1 MKEIKNL
8 LIVLIGAVFFIGLF
22 ILCDRYSENVKND
35 YASQINP
42 SIVNQ
47 GSQSDSNT
55 QTSGDADQLSVE
67 GMVQSMVKKD
77 YTASITLAAAG
88 DILGSQS
95 VLEKAYN
102 EESESFDFTDDF
114 QYVKDLFQASD
125 YAVATL
131 KTTMAGQYKGNSD
144 EYYGYSTEDGRYN
157 SPEVL
162 ADNLK
167 SAGISLVNIATNHAL
182 DSDAD
187 GLISTIGYLDQAGLA
202 HVGAAVSSDG
212 STDYTQNIG
221 GVNIGF
227 IGYTNST
234 NDLML
239 SSDAACVLNTLNNYD
254 EQAVETLCNRISAM
268 KAETDLV
275 VVMLNFGSV
284 DSDSIENDQ
293 RTLAEKLCKAGAD
306 LILGTGSRVMKP
318 IEKMTITDDAD
329 GTTRNCLV
337 LYGMG
342 ALLSGETYA
351 YSEMDT
357 DISAV
362 FDFHISRDNFGETA
376 IQSMTVTPVYLNWY
390 NNAIQPIPVCEAK
403 DTDKYADML
412 DDDDIDRINN
422 AYDGTIA
429 HLLDGSG
436 LTSSYENYAYQVNLQ

>member
-8 LIVLIGAVFFIGLF
+8 LVVLVAAVFFIGLF
-22 ILCDRYSENVKND
+22 ILCDRYSENVKTD

-47 GSQSDSNT
+47 GSSSGSKT
-55 QTSGDADQLSVE
+55 QTADVSQLSVE
-67 GMVQSMVKKD
+67 GMVQKMVTKD
-77 YTASITLAAAG
+77 YSASVTLAAAG
-88 DILGSQS
+88 DILCQQS

-102 EESESFDFTDDF
+102 SDSESFDFSDDF
-114 QYVKDLFQASD
+114 QYVKDLFQTSD

-131 KTTMAGQYKGNSD
+131 KTTLAGQYNGSSD
-144 EYYGYSTEDGRYN
+144 EYYGYTTEDSSYN

-167 SAGISLVNIATNHAL
+167 SAGISLVNMATNHAL
-182 DSDAD
+182 DSGAD

-202 HVGAAVSSDG
+202 HVGAAASSDG
-212 STDYTQNIG
+212 DTEYTQNIG
-221 GVNIGF
+221 GVSVGF

-234 NDLML
+234 NGL
-239 SSDAACVLNTLNNYD
+239 SLDDGAACVLNTLNDYD
-254 EQAVETLCNRISAM
+254 EQSVEALCNQVSAL
-268 KAETDLV
+268 KGETDLV

-284 DSDSIENDQ
+284 ESDSIETDQ
-293 RTLAEKLCKAGAD
+293 QTLAQKLCEAGAD

-318 IEKMTITDDAD
+318 VQKITVTDEA
-329 GTTRNCLV
+329 GNSTRNCLV

-351 YSEMDT
+351 SSGKDT

-362 FDFHISRDNFGETA
+362 FDFNITRNDFGETA
-376 IQSMTVTPVYLNWY
+376 IQSFTVTPVYLNWY
-390 NNAIQPIPVCEAK
+390 NDEIQPIPVCEAK
-403 DTDKYADML
+403 DTDKYTSML
-412 DDDDIDRINN
+412 DDDAMDRINS
-422 AYDGTIA
+422 AYEGTIT

-436 LTSSYENYAYQVNLQ
+436 LTSTYENYAYHVSLQ

>member
-8 LIVLIGAVFFIGLF
+8 LVVLVAAVFFIGLF
-22 ILCDRYSENVKND
+22 ILCDRYSENVKTD

-47 GSQSDSNT
+47 GSSSGSKA
-55 QTSGDADQLSVE
+55 QTADAGQLSVE
-67 GMVQSMVKKD
+67 GMVQKMVTKD
-77 YTASITLAAAG
+77 YSASVTLAAAG
-88 DILGSQS
+88 DILCQQS

-102 EESESFDFTDDF
+102 SDSGSFDFSDDF
-114 QYVKDLFQASD
+114 QYVKDLFQTSD

-131 KTTMAGQYKGNSD
+131 KTTLAGQYNGSYD
-144 EYYGYSTEDGRYN
+144 EYYGYTTAGSSYN

-202 HVGAAVSSDG
+202 HVGAAASGDG
-212 STDYTQNIG
+212 DTEYTQNIG
-221 GVNIGF
+221 GVNVGF

-234 NDLML
+234 NGLTLDD
-239 SSDAACVLNTLNNYD
+239 SAACVLNTLNDYD
-254 EQAVETLCNRISAM
+254 EQSVETLCNRVSTL
-268 KAETDLV
+268 KGETDLV

-284 DSDSIENDQ
+284 ESDSIESDQ
-293 RTLAEKLCKAGAD
+293 QALAQKLCEAGAD

-318 IEKMTITDDAD
+318 VEKITVSDET
-329 GTTRNCLV
+329 GNTSRNCLV

-342 ALLSGETYA
+342 ALLSGETYT
-351 YSEMDT
+351 SSGKDT

-362 FDFHISRDNFGETA
+362 FDFNIARNEFGETA
-376 IQSMTVTPVYLNWY
+376 IQSFTVTPVYLNWY

-403 DTDKYADML
+403 DTDKYTAML
-412 DDDDIDRINN
+412 DDNAMDRINS
-422 AYDGTIA
+422 AYEGTIT

-436 LTSSYENYAYQVNLQ
+436 LTSTYENYAYHVSLQ

>member
-8 LIVLIGAVFFIGLF
+8 LVVLVAAVFFIGLF
-22 ILCDRYSENVKND
+22 ILCDRYSENVKTD

-47 GSQSDSNT
+47 GSSSGSKT
-55 QTSGDADQLSVE
+55 QTADVSQLSVE
-67 GMVQSMVKKD
+67 GMVQKMVTKD
-77 YTASITLAAAG
+77 YSASVTLAAAG
-88 DILGSQS
+88 DILCQQS

-102 EESESFDFTDDF
+102 SDSESFDFSDDF
-114 QYVKDLFQASD
+114 QYVKDLFQTSD

-131 KTTMAGQYKGNSD
+131 KTTLAGQYNGSSD
-144 EYYGYSTEDGRYN
+144 EYYGYTTEDSSYN

-167 SAGISLVNIATNHAL
+167 SAGISLVNMATNHAL
-182 DSDAD
+182 DSGAD

-202 HVGAAVSSDG
+202 HVGAAASSDED
-212 STDYTQNIG
+212 TEYTQNIG
-221 GVNIGF
+221 GVNVGF

-234 NDLML
+234 NGL
-239 SSDAACVLNTLNNYD
+239 SLGDSAACVLNTLNDYD
-254 EQAVETLCNRISAM
+254 EQSVETLCNRISAL
-268 KAETDLV
+268 KGETDLV

-284 DSDSIENDQ
+284 ESDSIESDQ
-293 RTLAEKLCKAGAD
+293 QALAQKLCEAGAD

-318 IEKMTITDDAD
+318 VEKITVSDET
-329 GTTRNCLV
+329 GNTSRNCLV

-351 YSEMDT
+351 SSEKDT

-362 FDFHISRDNFGETA
+362 FDFNITRNDFGETA
-376 IQSMTVTPVYLNWY
+376 IQSFTVTPVYLNWY
-390 NNAIQPIPVCEAK
+390 NNEIQPIPVCEAK
-403 DTDKYADML
+403 DTDKYTAML
-412 DDDDIDRINN
+412 DDDAMDRINS
-422 AYDGTIA
+422 AYEGTIT

-436 LTSSYENYAYQVNLQ
+436 LTSTYENYAYHVSLQ